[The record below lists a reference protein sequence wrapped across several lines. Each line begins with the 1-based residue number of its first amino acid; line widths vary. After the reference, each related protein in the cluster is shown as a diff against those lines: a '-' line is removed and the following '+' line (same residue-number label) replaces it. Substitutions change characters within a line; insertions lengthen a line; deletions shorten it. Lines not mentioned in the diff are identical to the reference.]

1 VDLAA
6 YGLKSGDLAFLCLAA
21 FVSGFA
27 ALGVSLA
34 VFAAC
39 FRWFRR
45 EQRLMQKRMLKAVT
59 ASGRRPEDLILTG
72 NDTMAV
78 GELVARVNH
87 GRLVVSVL
95 EADGKRFI
103 HVNGELSPGERSKV
117 VHYLK
122 SEGFMS

>member
-1 VDLAA
+1 MDSIAA
-6 YGLKSGDLAFLCLAA
+6 LGLKSGDVLFILLTAA
-21 FVSGFA
+21 VSA
-27 ALGVSLA
+27 CASLA

-39 FRWFRR
+39 FYWFRR
-45 EQRLMQKRMLKAVT
+45 EQRRLNKRFIT
-59 ASGRRPEDLILTG
+59 AISAAGRRPEDMILTG
-72 NDTMAV
+72 SDTMAC

-87 GRLVVSVL
+87 GRHVVSVL
-95 EADGKRFI
+95 ESEGKRFI

>member
-1 VDLAA
+1 MDLAA
-6 YGLKSGDLAFLCLAA
+6 FGLKSGDLLFFFLTAVIAA
-21 FVSGFA
+21 GT
-27 ALGVSLA
+27 SLA

-39 FRWFRR
+39 FYWFRR
-45 EQRLMQKRMLKAVT
+45 EQRSMQKRIVKAITT
-59 ASGRRPEDLILTG
+59 AGRRPEDMILTG
-72 NDTMAV
+72 SDTMV
-78 GELVARVNH
+78 CGELVARVNH
-87 GRLVVSVL
+87 GRHVVSVL

>member
-6 YGLKSGDLAFLCLAA
+6 FGLKSGDLPFLFLAA
-21 FVSGFA
+21 FVSGCA
-27 ALGVSLA
+27 SLA
-34 VFAAC
+34 VFAGC
-39 FRWFRR
+39 FYWFRR
-45 EQRLMQKRMLKAVT
+45 EQRRIQQRIVKAISAT
-59 ASGRRPEDLILTG
+59 GRRPEDLILTG
-72 NDTMAV
+72 NETMAAA
-78 GELVARVNH
+78 ELVARVNH

-103 HVNGELSPGERSKV
+103 HVNGELSPGERTKV

>member
-6 YGLKSGDLAFLCLAA
+6 FGLKSGDLLFFCLTAVVAA
-21 FVSGFA
+21 ST
-27 ALGVSLA
+27 SLA

-39 FRWFRR
+39 FYWFRS
-45 EQRLMQKRMLKAVT
+45 EQKRMQKRIIKAIT
-59 ASGRRPEDLILTG
+59 AAGRRPEDMILTG
-72 NDTMAV
+72 SDTMVV

-95 EADGKRFI
+95 ESDGKRFI

>member
-1 VDLAA
+1 VEWLADS
-6 YGLKSGDLAFLCLAA
+6 GLKSGDSLFLLLTAVVAA
-21 FVSGFA
+21 IS
-27 ALGVSLA
+27 SLA
-34 VFAAC
+34 VFSAC
-39 FRWFRR
+39 FYWFRR
-45 EQRLMQKRMLKAVT
+45 EQRRMQKRIVNAIT
-59 ASGRRPEDLILTG
+59 AAGRRPEDMILTG

-95 EADGKRFI
+95 ESEGKRFI
-103 HVNGELSPGERSKV
+103 HVNGEISASERTKV

>member
-6 YGLKSGDLAFLCLAA
+6 FGLKSGDLLFFFLTAVVAA
-21 FVSGFA
+21 VT
-27 ALGVSLA
+27 SLA

-39 FRWFRR
+39 FHWSRR
-45 EQRLMQKRMLKAVT
+45 EQRRMQKRLLNAIS
-59 ASGRRPEDLILTG
+59 AAGRRPEDMILTG

-95 EADGKRFI
+95 ESEGKRFI
-103 HVNGELSPGERSKV
+103 HVNGELSPDERSKV